1 MRRLLL
7 FGVLTAAACGGSSSS
22 PSGTGTAQVGFLW
35 SASVTQTTAS
45 GGQECLLSF
54 QSANGQADSWTIQ
67 INQNNTDLTASA
79 ASVNSGQSCS
89 YTGTVGTSP
98 ITLNMTTCTPAGF
111 TISCSGTLRDVYILS
126 RTLNG
131 NVNATNATLIQ
142 GTTAESWNVFA
153 NGDTTTI
160 LSTIK
165 TTGSFIFRR

>member
-7 FGVLTAAACGGSSSS
+7 LGVLVSAAACGGSSTS
-22 PSGTGTAQVGFLW
+22 PSSGTAQVGFIW
-35 SASVTQTTAS
+35 AASVTQTTAS
-45 GGQECLLSF
+45 GGQECLISF

-67 INQNNTDLTASA
+67 ITQNNTDLTASA

-89 YTGTVGTSP
+89 YTGTIGTSAM
-98 ITLNMTTCTPAGF
+98 TLNMSACTPAGF
-111 TISCSGTLRDVYILS
+111 TISCNGNLRDIYLTS
-126 RTLNG
+126 RALTG
-131 NVNATNATLIQ
+131 NVNAINATLVQ
-142 GTTAESWNVFA
+142 GTTAESWNVFN